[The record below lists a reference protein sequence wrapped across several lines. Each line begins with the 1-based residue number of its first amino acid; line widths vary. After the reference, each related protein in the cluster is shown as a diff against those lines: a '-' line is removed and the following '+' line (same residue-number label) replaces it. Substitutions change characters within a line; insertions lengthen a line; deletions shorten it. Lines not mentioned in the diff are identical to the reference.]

1 MRQTGQDKRKDG
13 KRRFTWGLAVFCACL
28 FFYLVIYLLVPTGK
42 GMLTRTSGDEPH
54 YILVTESILRDGD
67 LSLADNYAAKS
78 YQKDGYFRAEL
89 KPHLTTGRGGR
100 LVPWHPVFLS
110 LVILPGFALAGYRGA
125 GVTMVLCMSLS
136 ALFVFLIL
144 KRFASERKSA
154 LVTLFF
160 FFTYPVLAYS
170 FRIYPEVVTVF
181 LLSLG
186 IWACIRFKES
196 ERTSFLV
203 LAGLSA
209 ALFPFLHPKFILLT
223 FAVSLLAILVAR
235 DRLRKLLYF
244 FAPVGAALVLLV
256 LWTYYLYGPNIVRG
270 LTMTGE
276 AGRFFGKGLP
286 WGVFGLYIDRVWG
299 LLPYAPLYLLFFAGM
314 PLPRERRDLKK
325 WWVFIPATVL
335 VYTLIIGLFR
345 EWHGGTSPV
354 PRYLIPLVPLFVMCS
369 ALVLF
374 SAKRLY
380 ARAAI
385 ALLALLQLILTVL
398 IMIYP
403 VAAYGL
409 PASSNTLYRYFFGNN
424 WLSSTLER
432 IFPLFHPVTSSSIVL
447 LLLWTIFIA
456 FLIYAR
462 RWYLESSP
470 QDILAAEAVAEFR
483 RSRGSPG
490 GGSL

>member
-1 MRQTGQDKRKDG
+1 MRQIGQAKGRDG
-13 KRRFTWGLAVFCACL
+13 KRRFDWGLTVFCACL
-28 FFYLVIYLLVPTGK
+28 FFYLIIYLLVPTGK

-54 YILVTESILRDGD
+54 YLVVTTSLLRDGD
-67 LSLADNYAAKS
+67 LSLENNYESKS
-78 YQKDGYFRAEL
+78 YIKDGYFRAEL
-89 KPHLTTGRGGR
+89 KPHLTTGRVGR

-110 LVILPGFALAGYRGA
+110 LVILPGFAIAGYRGA
-125 GVTMVLCMSLS
+125 GVTMVLFMSLS

-170 FRIYPEVVTVF
+170 FRIYPEVVTVL

-196 ERTSFLV
+196 ERTSYLV

-223 FAVSLLAILVAR
+223 LAVALLAFFVAR
-235 DRLRKLLYF
+235 ERLRKLLYF
-244 FAPVGAALVLLV
+244 LLPVAASLVVLM

-276 AGRFFGKGLP
+276 AGRFFGSGSG

-299 LLPYAPLYLLFFAGM
+299 LLPYAPLYLLFFCGM
-314 PLPRERRDLKK
+314 PLPREKRDFQK
-325 WWVFIPATVL
+325 WWVFIPVTVL
-335 VYTLIIGLFR
+335 VYTLIVGSFK
-345 EWHGGTSPV
+345 EWHGGASPV
-354 PRYLIPLVPLFVMCS
+354 PRYLIPLIPLLVMCA
-369 ALVLF
+369 ALAF
-374 SAKRLY
+374 FNAKRFST
-380 ARAAI
+380 RVVI
-385 ALLALLQLILTVL
+385 AVLALLQLVLTVFT
-398 IMIYP
+398 MIYP

-424 WLSSTLER
+424 WFSSTLER
-432 IFPLFHPVTSSSIVL
+432 IFPLFHPLTASSVVL
-447 LLLWTIFIA
+447 LVLWILFIA

-462 RWYLESSP
+462 RWYLGSSP

-483 RSRGSPG
+483 GSRGSPG
-490 GGSL
+490 GSL

>member
-1 MRQTGQDKRKDG
+1 MRKIGQDKGRDG
-13 KRRFTWGLAVFCACL
+13 KRRFTWGLAIFCACL

-42 GMLTRTSGDEPH
+42 GMLTRTSGYEPH
-54 YILVTESILRDGD
+54 YIVVTESILRDGD
-67 LSLADNYAAKS
+67 LSLANNYASKN

-100 LVPWHPVFLS
+100 HVPWHPVFLS
-110 LVILPGFALAGYRGA
+110 LVILPGFAIAGYRGA
-125 GVTMVLCMSLS
+125 GVTMVLFMSLS

-154 LVTLFF
+154 LVALFF

-170 FRIYPEVVTVF
+170 FRIYPEVVTVL

-203 LAGLSA
+203 LAGFSA

-270 LTMTGE
+270 LTVTGE
-276 AGRFFGKGLP
+276 AGRFFGKGSP

-299 LLPYAPLYLLFFAGM
+299 LLPYAPLYLLLFAGM
-314 PLPRERRDLKK
+314 PLPHERRDFKK
-325 WWVFIPATVL
+325 WWVFIPVTVL
-335 VYTLIIGLFR
+335 VYTLIVGSFK
-345 EWHGGTSPV
+345 EWHGGASPV
-354 PRYLIPLVPLFVMCS
+354 PRYLIPLIPLLVVCA
-369 ALVLF
+369 ALAF
-374 SAKRLY
+374 FNAKRLST
-380 ARAAI
+380 RVVI
-385 ALLALLQLILTVL
+385 AVLALFQLVLTVFT
-398 IMIYP
+398 MIYP

-424 WLSSTLER
+424 WFSSTLER
-432 IFPLFHPVTSSSIVL
+432 IFPLFHPVTASSVVL
-447 LLLWTIFIA
+447 LVLWILFIA
-456 FLIYAR
+456 FIIYSR
-462 RWYLESSP
+462 RWYLGSSP
-470 QDILAAEAVAEFR
+470 QDILAAGAM
-483 RSRGSPG
+483 
-490 GGSL
+490 

>member
-1 MRQTGQDKRKDG
+1 MRQTGQDKGKDG

-42 GMLTRTSGDEPH
+42 GMLTKTSGDEPH

-67 LSLADNYAAKS
+67 LSLANNYAAKN

-89 KPHLTTGRGGR
+89 QPHLTTGKGGR
-100 LVPWHPVFLS
+100 RAPWHPVFLS

-125 GVTMVLCMSLS
+125 GVTMVLFMSLS

-144 KRFASERKSA
+144 KRFAGERKSA

-186 IWACIRFKES
+186 IWACIRYKES
-196 ERTSFLV
+196 ERTSCLV
-203 LAGLSA
+203 LAGSTA
-209 ALFPFLHPKFILLT
+209 ALFPLLHPKFIVLT
-223 FAVSLLAILVAR
+223 FAVALLAFLVAR

-244 FAPVGAALVLLV
+244 FAPVGVALVLLA

-276 AGRFFGKGLP
+276 AGRFFGKGSP

-299 LLPYAPLYLLFFAGM
+299 LLPYAPLYLLLFCGM
-314 PLPRERRDLKK
+314 PLLHDRRDFKK
-325 WWVFIPATVL
+325 WWVFIPSTVL
-335 VYTLIIGLFR
+335 VYTLVMGSFK
-345 EWHGGTSPV
+345 EWHGGASPV
-354 PRYLIPLVPLFVMCS
+354 PRYLIPLVPLFVMCA
-369 ALVLF
+369 ALAIF
-374 SAKRLY
+374 NAKRLS
-380 ARAAI
+380 ARVVI
-385 ALLALLQLILTVL
+385 AVLALFQLVLTVFT
-398 IMIYP
+398 MIYP
-403 VAAYGL
+403 VATYGL
-409 PASSNTLYRYFFGNN
+409 PATSNTLYRYFFGNN
-424 WLSSTLER
+424 RLASTLER

-462 RWYLESSP
+462 RWYLISSP
-470 QDILAAEAVAEFR
+470 QDMLASEAVAEFR
-483 RSRGSPG
+483 GPRGSPG
-490 GGSL
+490 GSL